1 VEDIDVLVCGG
12 GPAGLAAAVWLGRY
26 RRRTVVVDNSK
37 QRNLPAVSSHGYLTR
52 DGCSPGEFI
61 DTARAEADAYDTVEL
76 VTGDIKNL
84 TRDGVSFTARVGPR
98 ELRARRVLFAT
109 GVEDVHPKIPGFGEM
124 YGRSIFHCSCCDGFE
139 SRGMDVVAIGWGEH
153 SAGYALDLLDWG
165 ANVVLVTNGNTFE
178 GDESAREVLDR
189 HEIEIVEERVEELV
203 ADGDGMKAVRVASGR
218 VIDAQRAFF
227 SIEHKPRTALAQQ
240 LGCELDDMG
249 YIEVGEHGETSVD
262 GVYAAGD
269 VTPGEQL
276 VQAAAAEG
284 AIAGIACAMSLR
296 GEPSPAPV
304 PDPGPD
310 PEKELGE

>member
-26 RRRTVVVDNSK
+26 RRRALVADGNK

-52 DGCSPGEFI
+52 DGCTPGEFI
-61 DTARAEADAYDTVEL
+61 HAARDEAGGYATVEL
-76 VTGDIKNL
+76 VDAEVAELG
-84 TRDGVSFTARVGPR
+84 RDGDAFRARLGGR
-98 ELRARRVLFAT
+98 ELRSRRILIAT
-109 GVEDVHPKIPGFGEM
+109 GVEDVRPDIPGFDHL

-153 SAGYALDLLDWG
+153 SAGFALDLLDWG
-165 ANVVLVTNGNTFE
+165 ANVILITNGNTFA
-178 GDESAREVLDR
+178 GDASARDALTR
-189 HEIEIVEERVEELV
+189 HDIEIVEERVEELV
-203 ADGDGMKAVRVASGR
+203 ADGDELAAVRVSSGR
-218 VIDAQRAFF
+218 VIEARRAFF
-227 SIEHKPRTALAQQ
+227 SIEHKPRNALAVG
-240 LGCELDDMG
+240 LGCDIDELG
-249 YIEVGEHGETSVD
+249 YVTVGDHGETSVE

-276 VQAAAAEG
+276 VQVAAAEG

-310 PEKELGE
+310 PEAELGE

>member
-1 VEDIDVLVCGG
+1 
-12 GPAGLAAAVWLGRY
+12 LGRY
-26 RRRTVVVDNSK
+26 RRRTVVVDNAK
-37 QRNLPAVSSHGYLTR
+37 QRNLPAVASHGYLTR

-61 DTARAEADAYDTVEL
+61 DTARAEADAYETVEL
-76 VTGDIKNL
+76 VGADITEL
-84 TRDGVSFTARVGPR
+84 HADGPAFTARLGTRTVR
-98 ELRARRVLFAT
+98 TRRVVLAT
-109 GVEDVHPKIPGFGEM
+109 GVEDVHPDIPGFGEL

-165 ANVVLVTNGNTFE
+165 ANVVLITNGNSFE
-178 GDESAREVLDR
+178 GDSTVREVLAR
-189 HEIEIVEERVEELV
+189 HDIEVVEERVEELL

-227 SIEHKPRTALAQQ
+227 SIEHKPRNGLAQR
-240 LGCELDDMG
+240 LGCTLDDMG
-249 YIEVGEHGETSVD
+249 YIEVGEHGETSVE

-310 PEKELGE
+310 PEEELGE